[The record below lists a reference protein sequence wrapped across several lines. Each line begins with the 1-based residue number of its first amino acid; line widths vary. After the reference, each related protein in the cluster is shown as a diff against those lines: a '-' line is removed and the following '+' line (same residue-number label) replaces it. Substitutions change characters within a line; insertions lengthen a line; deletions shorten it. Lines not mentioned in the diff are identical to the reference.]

1 MQGGKMAHGNDWRGY
16 FSLFKSN
23 NCINGCPLLFP
34 AAFGLEPAAGDPS
47 LRLCTHDSARTA
59 NLLRLLSVPKSRS
72 AISTLPPP
80 ARNLFPVIDENT
92 LGNEAKIARDQ
103 SKRGSRL
110 YRYQLKEQI
119 SWKLWV
125 LKELFTARSW
135 VEMVR
140 ALISTRVNVSLN
152 VIATLGISVPGSVGL
167 P

>member
-119 SWKLWV
+119 SWKL
-125 LKELFTARSW
+125 
-135 VEMVR
+135 
-140 ALISTRVNVSLN
+140 
-152 VIATLGISVPGSVGL
+152 
-167 P
+167 